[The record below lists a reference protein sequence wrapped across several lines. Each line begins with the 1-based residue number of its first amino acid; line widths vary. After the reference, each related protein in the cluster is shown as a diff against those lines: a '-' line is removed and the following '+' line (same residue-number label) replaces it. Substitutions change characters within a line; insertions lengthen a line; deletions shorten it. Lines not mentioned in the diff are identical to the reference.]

1 MSLRPYLSQALEFQ
15 TFVKWKRTTPLFI
28 LLWNTHSPSL
38 TSTLLFPSLSLS
50 LSFPPAICHMWEN
63 RRVINCG
70 NQLHLF
76 VHKLGV
82 GWEVT
87 PAMLL
92 KIKTVL
98 EVRKCCLSLQHVW
111 SVSAPIRTP
120 IFTPH
125 LLNPSTPKHATILHQ
140 HAPSAPISCTLS
152 FCPIS

>member
-1 MSLRPYLSQALEFQ
+1 
-15 TFVKWKRTTPLFI
+15 
-28 LLWNTHSPSL
+28 
-38 TSTLLFPSLSLS
+38 
-50 LSFPPAICHMWEN
+50 MWEN

-70 NQLHLF
+70 DQLHLF

-125 LLNPSTPKHATILHQ
+125 LLNPSTPKHATILHR
-140 HAPSAPISCTLS
+140 
-152 FCPIS
+152 FCPISWFKTKNVCTKCILSIEDPYPPLSTKVDTDVIHMIKWTRPFPSVFAYCKRSKTGRWEGLGTRH